1 MKKRVE
7 SFMANYKTS
16 VLGELTPEEFELESA
31 SIKEPIYTR
40 SQKPKKTKE
49 SGIFRFL
56 RGFTVAFIFIFA
68 ILMVLKLTFSPIK
81 ISGTSMEPAM
91 KDGQVWFST
100 IKEFKHP
107 NRGDIVTAYN
117 VLDRV
122 RIVKRVVATEGDQIK
137 ILDSGIYINGSL
149 EDNSTETKKM
159 VEDTTTWL
167 GAHKGLTTTV
177 GKDEYFLMGDN
188 RENSVDS
195 RKSGIFPSSTIR
207 TVVTLQ
213 ASDLVKNLLDKSL
226 K

>member
-1 MKKRVE
+1 
-7 SFMANYKTS
+7 MARDKTS
-16 VLGELTPEEFELESA
+16 VLGELTQEEFELESA
-31 SIKEPIYTR
+31 PLKEPVYIR
-40 SQKPKKTKE
+40 SQKPKKKE
-49 SGIFRFL
+49 ESSIFKFL
-56 RGFTVAFIFIFA
+56 RGFTVSFIFVFA

-81 ISGTSMEPAM
+81 ISGSSMEPAM

-100 IKEFKHP
+100 IKEFKHL

-137 ILDSGIYINGSL
+137 VLDNGIYINGAL
-149 EDNSTETKKM
+149 EDNSTETKKL

-213 ASDLVKNLLDKSL
+213 APEFVKNVLEKTLRQSN
-226 K
+226 

>member
-1 MKKRVE
+1 MSKD
-7 SFMANYKTS
+7 KTS
-16 VLGELTPEEFELESA
+16 VLGELTVEEFELESA
-31 SIKEPIYTR
+31 PIKESLYTR
-40 SQKPKKTKE
+40 SQKPKKKE
-49 SGIFRFL
+49 ESVVFKFL
-56 RGFTVAFIFIFA
+56 RGFTVSFIFVFA

-81 ISGTSMEPAM
+81 ISGSSMDPAM

-107 NRGDIVTAYN
+107 KRGDIVTAYN

-213 ASDLVKNLLDKSL
+213 APDLVKNLLDKSL

>member
-1 MKKRVE
+1 M
-7 SFMANYKTS
+7 SNYKTS
-16 VLGELTPEEFELESA
+16 VLGELTQEDFELESNP
-31 SIKEPIYTR
+31 IKEPTYTR
-40 SQKPKKTKE
+40 SQKPKKSKE

-56 RGFTVAFIFIFA
+56 RGFTVAFIFVFA

-81 ISGTSMEPAM
+81 ISGSSMEPVM

-137 ILDSGIYINGSL
+137 VLDSGIYINGVL

-213 ASDLVKNLLDKSL
+213 APDLVKNLLDKTL
-226 K
+226 KQ

>member
-1 MKKRVE
+1 MLRD
-7 SFMANYKTS
+7 KTS
-16 VLGELTPEEFELESA
+16 VLGELTQEEFELESA
-31 SIKEPIYTR
+31 PLKEPIYVS
-40 SQKPKKTKE
+40 SQKPKKKE
-49 SGIFRFL
+49 ESVVFKFL
-56 RGFTVAFIFIFA
+56 RGFTVSFIFVFA

-81 ISGTSMEPAM
+81 ISGSSMDPAM

-107 NRGDIVTAYN
+107 KRGDIVTAYD

-122 RIVKRVVATEGDQIK
+122 RIVKRVVAVEGDQIK
-137 ILDSGIYINGSL
+137 VLDNDIYVNGSL
-149 EDNSTETKKM
+149 EDNSTETKNM

-188 RENSVDS
+188 RENSEDS

-213 ASDLVKNLLDKSL
+213 APDFVKNILEKTL
-226 K
+226 KHSN

>member
-1 MKKRVE
+1 M
-7 SFMANYKTS
+7 SNYKTS
-16 VLGELTPEEFELESA
+16 VLGELTQEDFELESNP
-31 SIKEPIYTR
+31 IKEPTYTR
-40 SQKPKKTKE
+40 SQKPKKSKE

-56 RGFTVAFIFIFA
+56 RGFTVAFIFVFA

-81 ISGTSMEPAM
+81 ISGSSMEPAM

-137 ILDSGIYINGSL
+137 VLDNGIYINGAL
-149 EDNSTETKKM
+149 EDNSTETRKM
-159 VEDTTTWL
+159 VDDTTTWL
-167 GAHKGLTTTV
+167 GAHKGVTTTV

-213 ASDLVKNLLDKSL
+213 APDFVKNLLDKTL
-226 K
+226 KHSN

>member
-1 MKKRVE
+1 M
-7 SFMANYKTS
+7 YKGRTS
-16 VLGELTPEEFELESA
+16 VLGELTQEEFELESA
-31 SIKEPIYTR
+31 PLKEPTYAR
-40 SQKPKKTKE
+40 SKKPKKKE
-49 SGIFRFL
+49 EISVFRFL
-56 RGFTVAFIFIFA
+56 RGFTVSFIFVFT

-81 ISGTSMEPAM
+81 ISGSSMEPVM

-137 ILDSGIYINGSL
+137 VLDNGIYINGVL

-177 GKDEYFLMGDN
+177 GEGEYFLLGDN
-188 RENSVDS
+188 RENSEDS

-213 ASDLVKNLLDKSL
+213 APDFVKNILEKTL
-226 K
+226 KHSN

>member
-1 MKKRVE
+1 
-7 SFMANYKTS
+7 MANYKTS

-31 SIKEPIYTR
+31 SIKEPIYTC
-40 SQKPKKTKE
+40 SQKQKKTKE

-213 ASDLVKNLLDKSL
+213 APDLVKNLLDKSL
-226 K
+226 KQSN

>member
-1 MKKRVE
+1 M
-7 SFMANYKTS
+7 SNYKTS

-31 SIKEPIYTR
+31 PIKEPIYTR
-40 SQKPKKTKE
+40 SQKPKKNKE

-56 RGFTVAFIFIFA
+56 RGFTVAFIFVFA

-81 ISGTSMEPAM
+81 ISGSSMETVM

-137 ILDSGIYINGSL
+137 VLDNGIYINGAL

-167 GAHKGLTTTV
+167 GAHKG
-177 GKDEYFLMGDN
+177 
-188 RENSVDS
+188 
-195 RKSGIFPSSTIR
+195 
-207 TVVTLQ
+207 
-213 ASDLVKNLLDKSL
+213 
-226 K
+226 

>member
-1 MKKRVE
+1 
-7 SFMANYKTS
+7 MANYKTS
-16 VLGELTPEEFELESA
+16 VLGELTLEEFELESA
-31 SIKEPIYTR
+31 SIKEPIYMR

-213 ASDLVKNLLDKSL
+213 APDLVKNLLDKSL
-226 K
+226 KQSN

>member
-16 VLGELTPEEFELESA
+16 VLGELTPEEFELEFA

-40 SQKPKKTKE
+40 SQKPKKIKE

-122 RIVKRVVATEGDQIK
+122 RIVKRVVATEDGRRYDYLVRCAQ
-137 ILDSGIYINGSL
+137 
-149 EDNSTETKKM
+149 
-159 VEDTTTWL
+159 
-167 GAHKGLTTTV
+167 
-177 GKDEYFLMGDN
+177 
-188 RENSVDS
+188 RVDYNCW
-195 RKSGIFPSSTIR
+195 RRRVFPFG
-207 TVVTLQ
+207 
-213 ASDLVKNLLDKSL
+213 
-226 K
+226 

>member
-1 MKKRVE
+1 MSKD
-7 SFMANYKTS
+7 KTS
-16 VLGELTPEEFELESA
+16 VLGELTVEEFELESA
-31 SIKEPIYTR
+31 PIKESIYTR
-40 SQKPKKTKE
+40 SQKPKKKEE
-49 SGIFRFL
+49 SGILKFL
-56 RGFTVAFIFIFA
+56 RGFTVSFIFIFA
-68 ILMVLKLTFSPIK
+68 ILMILKLTFSPIK
-81 ISGTSMEPAM
+81 ISGSSMDPAM

-107 NRGDIVTAYN
+107 KRGDIVTAYD

-122 RIVKRVVATEGDQIK
+122 RIVKRVVAVEGDQIK
-137 ILDSGIYINGSL
+137 VLDNGIYVNGSL
-149 EDNSTETKKM
+149 EDNSTETKNM

-167 GAHKGLTTTV
+167 GAHKDLTTTV

-213 ASDLVKNLLDKSL
+213 APDLVKNLLDKTL
-226 K
+226 KQSN

>member
-1 MKKRVE
+1 M
-7 SFMANYKTS
+7 YKDRTS
-16 VLGELTPEEFELESA
+16 VLGELTQEEFELESA
-31 SIKEPIYTR
+31 PLKEPTYAR
-40 SQKPKKTKE
+40 SKKPKKKEE

-56 RGFTVAFIFIFA
+56 RDFTVAFIFVFA

-81 ISGTSMEPAM
+81 ISGSSMEPAM

-137 ILDSGIYINGSL
+137 VLDNGIYINGAL

-167 GAHKGLTTTV
+167 GAHNGLTTTV

-213 ASDLVKNLLDKSL
+213 APEFVKNVLEKTLRQSN
-226 K
+226 

>member
-1 MKKRVE
+1 
-7 SFMANYKTS
+7 MANYKTS
-16 VLGELTPEEFELESA
+16 VLGELTPEEFELDSA
-31 SIKEPIYTR
+31 SIKEPIYTC
-40 SQKPKKTKE
+40 SQKQKKTKE

-213 ASDLVKNLLDKSL
+213 APDLVKNLLDKSL
-226 K
+226 N

>member
-1 MKKRVE
+1 M
-7 SFMANYKTS
+7 SGYKTS
-16 VLGELTPEEFELESA
+16 VLGELTQEDFELESNP
-31 SIKEPIYTR
+31 IKEPTYTR

-56 RGFTVAFIFIFA
+56 RGFTVAFIFVFA

-81 ISGTSMEPAM
+81 ISGSSMEPAM

-137 ILDSGIYINGSL
+137 VLDNGIYINGAL

-159 VEDTTTWL
+159 VDDTTTWL

-213 ASDLVKNLLDKSL
+213 APDLVKNLLDKTL
-226 K
+226 KQSN

>member
-1 MKKRVE
+1 M
-7 SFMANYKTS
+7 SNYKTS
-16 VLGELTPEEFELESA
+16 VLGELTQEDFELESNP
-31 SIKEPIYTR
+31 IKEPTYTR
-40 SQKPKKTKE
+40 SKKPKKSKE

-56 RGFTVAFIFIFA
+56 RGFTVAFIFVFA

-81 ISGTSMEPAM
+81 ISGSSMEPAM

-137 ILDSGIYINGSL
+137 VLDNGIYINGAL
-149 EDNSTETKKM
+149 EDNSTETRKM
-159 VEDTTTWL
+159 VDDTTTWL
-167 GAHKGLTTTV
+167 GAHKGVTTTV

-213 ASDLVKNLLDKSL
+213 APDFVKNLLDKTL
-226 K
+226 KHSN

>member
-1 MKKRVE
+1 MSKD
-7 SFMANYKTS
+7 KTS
-16 VLGELTPEEFELESA
+16 VLGELTQEEFELGSA
-31 SIKEPIYTR
+31 PLKEPVYTR
-40 SQKPKKTKE
+40 SQKPKKKE
-49 SGIFRFL
+49 ESVVFKFL
-56 RGFTVAFIFIFA
+56 RGFTVSFIFVFA

-81 ISGTSMEPAM
+81 ISGSSMNPAM

-100 IKEFKHP
+100 IKGFKHP

-122 RIVKRVVATEGDQIK
+122 RIVKRVVAAEGDQIK
-137 ILDSGIYINGSL
+137 VSDNGIYINGAL

-167 GAHKGLTTTV
+167 GAHKGLTTTI

-188 RENSVDS
+188 RENSEDS

-213 ASDLVKNLLDKSL
+213 APEFVKNVLEKTLRQSN
-226 K
+226 

>member
-1 MKKRVE
+1 
-7 SFMANYKTS
+7 
-16 VLGELTPEEFELESA
+16 
-31 SIKEPIYTR
+31 
-40 SQKPKKTKE
+40 
-49 SGIFRFL
+49 
-56 RGFTVAFIFIFA
+56 
-68 ILMVLKLTFSPIK
+68 
-81 ISGTSMEPAM
+81 MEPAM

-213 ASDLVKNLLDKSL
+213 APDLVKNLLDKSL

>member
-1 MKKRVE
+1 M
-7 SFMANYKTS
+7 SNYKTS
-16 VLGELTPEEFELESA
+16 VLGELTQEDFELESNP
-31 SIKEPIYTR
+31 IKEPTYTR
-40 SQKPKKTKE
+40 SQKPKKSKE
-49 SGIFRFL
+49 SDIFRFL

-81 ISGTSMEPAM
+81 ISGSSMEPAM

-137 ILDSGIYINGSL
+137 VLDNGIYINGAL

-213 ASDLVKNLLDKSL
+213 APEFVKNVLEKTLRQSN
-226 K
+226 

>member
-1 MKKRVE
+1 
-7 SFMANYKTS
+7 MARDKTS
-16 VLGELTPEEFELESA
+16 VLGELTVEEFELESTPL
-31 SIKEPIYTR
+31 KEPTYTR
-40 SQKPKKTKE
+40 SQKPKKKGE
-49 SGIFRFL
+49 SGIYKFL
-56 RGFTVAFIFIFA
+56 RGFTVSFIFIFA

-195 RKSGIFPSSTIR
+195 RKSGVFPSSTIR

-213 ASDLVKNLLDKSL
+213 APDLVKNLLDKSL

>member
-1 MKKRVE
+1 MSKD
-7 SFMANYKTS
+7 KTS
-16 VLGELTPEEFELESA
+16 VLGELTQEDFELESNP
-31 SIKEPIYTR
+31 IKEPTYTR

-56 RGFTVAFIFIFA
+56 RGFTVAFIFVFA
-68 ILMVLKLTFSPIK
+68 ISMVLKLTFSPIK
-81 ISGTSMEPAM
+81 ISGESMEPAM

-122 RIVKRVVATEGDQIK
+122 RSVKRVVATEGDQIK
-137 ILDSGIYINGSL
+137 VLDNGIYINGAL

-213 ASDLVKNLLDKSL
+213 APEFVKNVLEKTLRQSN
-226 K
+226 

>member
-1 MKKRVE
+1 M
-7 SFMANYKTS
+7 SNYKTS
-16 VLGELTPEEFELESA
+16 VLGELTQEDFELESNL
-31 SIKEPIYTR
+31 IKEPTYTR
-40 SQKPKKTKE
+40 SQKPKKSKE
-49 SGIFRFL
+49 SGIFSFL
-56 RGFTVAFIFIFA
+56 RGFTVAFIFVFA

-81 ISGTSMEPAM
+81 ISGSSMEPAM

>member
-31 SIKEPIYTR
+31 SIKEPIYTC
-40 SQKPKKTKE
+40 SQKQKKTKE

-56 RGFTVAFIFIFA
+56 RGFTVAFIFIFT

-167 GAHKGLTTTV
+167 GVHKGLTTTV

-213 ASDLVKNLLDKSL
+213 APDLVKNLLDKSL

>member
-1 MKKRVE
+1 M
-7 SFMANYKTS
+7 SNYKTS
-16 VLGELTPEEFELESA
+16 VLGELTQENFELESNP
-31 SIKEPIYTR
+31 IKEPTYTR
-40 SQKPKKTKE
+40 SQKPKKSKE
-49 SGIFRFL
+49 SGIFSFL
-56 RGFTVAFIFIFA
+56 RGFTVAFIFVFA

-81 ISGTSMEPAM
+81 ISGSSMEPAM

-137 ILDSGIYINGSL
+137 VLDNGIYINGAL
-149 EDNSTETKKM
+149 EDNSTETKNM
-159 VEDTTTWL
+159 VDDTTTWL

-213 ASDLVKNLLDKSL
+213 APDLVKNLLDKTL
-226 K
+226 KQSN

>member
-1 MKKRVE
+1 
-7 SFMANYKTS
+7 MANYKTS

-31 SIKEPIYTR
+31 SIKEPIYTC
-40 SQKPKKTKE
+40 SQKQKKTKE

-56 RGFTVAFIFIFA
+56 RGFTVAFIFIFT

-167 GAHKGLTTTV
+167 GVHKGLTTTV

-213 ASDLVKNLLDKSL
+213 APDLVKNLLDKSL

>member
-1 MKKRVE
+1 MSKD
-7 SFMANYKTS
+7 KTS
-16 VLGELTPEEFELESA
+16 VLGELTVEEFELESTLL
-31 SIKEPIYTR
+31 KEPTYTR
-40 SQKPKKTKE
+40 SPKPKKKE
-49 SGIFRFL
+49 ESSIFKFL
-56 RGFTVAFIFIFA
+56 RGFTVSFIFVFA
-68 ILMVLKLTFSPIK
+68 ILLVLKLTFSPIK
-81 ISGTSMEPAM
+81 ISGSSMDPAM

-149 EDNSTETKKM
+149 EDNSNETKKM

-167 GAHKGLTTTV
+167 GAHKGLTTTI

-213 ASDLVKNLLDKSL
+213 APEFVKNILEKTL
-226 K
+226 KHSN

>member
-100 IKEFKHP
+100 IRE
-107 NRGDIVTAYN
+107 
-117 VLDRV
+117 
-122 RIVKRVVATEGDQIK
+122 
-137 ILDSGIYINGSL
+137 IL
-149 EDNSTETKKM
+149 
-159 VEDTTTWL
+159 
-167 GAHKGLTTTV
+167 
-177 GKDEYFLMGDN
+177 
-188 RENSVDS
+188 
-195 RKSGIFPSSTIR
+195 
-207 TVVTLQ
+207 
-213 ASDLVKNLLDKSL
+213 LLL
-226 K
+226 IMF